1 MPPALELIQLLQ
13 PHIGFREHRHQHE
26 VAELL
31 VTVNG
36 HYRVYDDSG
45 RELLASVG
53 RAVLHPPGAAHVP
66 LVRREADF
74 TAYLLQWRHGPSL
87 PAQSSRV
94 FEDPA
99 GRLLHGCAW
108 LWELRRAERHLA
120 LDSLLTVLVDEV
132 LALLETGAQADLDS
146 IDRIRAYI
154 DDNTGFHWGLSEL
167 AHAAGTSIPTLQ
179 RHFRRRFGISP
190 MRYLRQRRLE
200 LAIKLLRETRSPIA
214 EVARRVGVRN
224 PAWFSRWIKET
235 TGATP
240 RAIRHRGVSASRNG
254 DPPSSADPT
263 AR

>member
-36 HYRVYDDSG
+36 HYRVRDDCG

-74 TAYLLQWRHGPSL
+74 TAYLLQWRHVPSL

-108 LWELRRAERHLA
+108 LWELRRAAAMAVQMPAMPPPTTQTSVVRDSTGA
-120 LDSLLTVLVDEV
+120 LPAGTVLS
-132 LALLETGAQADLDS
+132 LMS
-146 IDRIRAYI
+146 I
-154 DDNTGFHWGLSEL
+154 
-167 AHAAGTSIPTLQ
+167 
-179 RHFRRRFGISP
+179 RRP
-190 MRYLRQRRLE
+190 
-200 LAIKLLRETRSPIA
+200 P
-214 EVARRVGVRN
+214 
-224 PAWFSRWIKET
+224 P
-235 TGATP
+235 P
-240 RAIRHRGVSASRNG
+240 RA
-254 DPPSSADPT
+254 AD
-263 AR
+263 